1 MPPAPLLPPDESE
14 WAQVGAFPTAS
25 RGFPTLDE
33 VTRDPMEGEL
43 RRLPWQAPVWDA
55 KGFVPGFVRAHA
67 GFWEECILRDHPL
80 RDTLTSYIRDGVD
93 LYDLLLPKFRGESP
107 SLPYNVEH
115 FPQRIFSNH
124 RWPLEFDNFVDAEM
138 QSLLDRGC
146 ISRWADVKSSTGP
159 VRPRMIMALS
169 VETSKPR
176 LIYDARPLNSCT
188 RKIPFA
194 MDTVARVASIASSG
208 CYMTSLDDSSAFH
221 HVLLRPSSWPLFG
234 LSYKGVDYCWCV
246 LPFGFSLSPYVYH
259 TLSEAKAAFQRS
271 KGAPSLAYLD
281 DSWRSNFLATY
292 GRPAR
297 DQWLAAGEATHV
309 AMLTSLFCGQFLSLK
324 KCELRPV
331 KALQYLGII
340 CDSETMT
347 FRIPQEKLDKLHG
360 LLQTALADG
369 GVSYRTLQRVAG
381 KCMSMTVA
389 IRPASLWTHAMFA
402 VLSAM
407 DKTNQR
413 QIDLTRDAYAD
424 LRQEFQKWLSLTAS
438 SHEGPWQRAS
448 HLIVKIDG
456 SSDASSLGWGGA
468 INIKGAQYRAGG
480 VFPDDWLHKHINKKE
495 MFALYHLLRLFC
507 ARFPASL
514 QRAHVLID
522 VDNTA
527 VCGSF
532 NRGRARD
539 PETHALLVRLFELQV
554 EYEFMLSLKWVPSAA
569 NVVADDISRP
579 SREGIIRL
587 NPAAFQALWADM
599 GPFTIDLMASD
610 ASAQRIPESD
620 VVLPF
625 FSRYDCEGSS
635 GVDVFAQDVS
645 LRPGSLDRAFGYCFP
660 PPVMAGHVVQHL
672 AECHAHA
679 VIVVPGSRSYW
690 FPRVQQAAVRSL
702 LISPPNAGGYF
713 QWPCPDGSL
722 KEWKYP
728 RWSMVA
734 YEVDFGSC
742 S

>member
-1 MPPAPLLPPDESE
+1 M
-14 WAQVGAFPTAS
+14 GAFPTAS

-43 RRLPWQAPVWDA
+43 RRLPWQAPVWDS

-67 GFWEECILRDHPL
+67 GFWEDCILRDHPL

-107 SLPYNVEH
+107 SLPYNVDH

-259 TLSEAKAAFQRS
+259 TLSEAKAVLQRS

-331 KALQYLGII
+331 TALQYLGII

-360 LLQTALADG
+360 LLRTALADG

-407 DKTNQR
+407 DNTNQR

-456 SSDASSLGWGGA
+456 SQTRLPLAGVVLSTLRELNTAQVACSPTIGYTNILTRKRCLRCTTCCAYSVRAFRLPCSGRTCSSTSTTPPRCVDLSTGGGRATRKRMHFLFVCSSYKSSMSLCCPSNGSRRLPMSSLMIYLALRVRASSGSTRRPFRLSGRTWG
-468 INIKGAQYRAGG
+468 RLLSTSW
-480 VFPDDWLHKHINKKE
+480 PPT
-495 MFALYHLLRLFC
+495 LRLNVSRSRTLFC
-507 ARFPASL
+507 R
-514 QRAHVLID
+514 
-522 VDNTA
+522 
-527 VCGSF
+527 
-532 NRGRARD
+532 
-539 PETHALLVRLFELQV
+539 
-554 EYEFMLSLKWVPSAA
+554 
-569 NVVADDISRP
+569 
-579 SREGIIRL
+579 
-587 NPAAFQALWADM
+587 
-599 GPFTIDLMASD
+599 
-610 ASAQRIPESD
+610 
-620 VVLPF
+620 
-625 FSRYDCEGSS
+625 FSR
-635 GVDVFAQDVS
+635 AMI
-645 LRPGSLDRAFGYCFP
+645 A
-660 PPVMAGHVVQHL
+660 
-672 AECHAHA
+672 
-679 VIVVPGSRSYW
+679 
-690 FPRVQQAAVRSL
+690 RVHRV
-702 LISPPNAGGYF
+702 
-713 QWPCPDGSL
+713 
-722 KEWKYP
+722 
-728 RWSMVA
+728 
-734 YEVDFGSC
+734 
-742 S
+742 